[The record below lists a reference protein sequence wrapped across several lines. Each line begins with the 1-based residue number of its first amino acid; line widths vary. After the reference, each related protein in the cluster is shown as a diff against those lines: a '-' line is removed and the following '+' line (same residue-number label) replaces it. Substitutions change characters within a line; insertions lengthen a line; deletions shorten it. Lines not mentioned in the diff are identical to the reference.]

1 MIITLSKNIP
11 ILNRILKPLRRRFV
25 CNLLIFRT
33 CWKIIFSL
41 WTKLDPCSS
50 CTKFSTNVHNALI
63 IKIHVFPPLRILAV
77 SNSASAPKM
86 RRWELEIIRENTSI
100 KNTQPMKKSKTSC
113 RGWSLVARLQKTRIW
128 RLCRRLIFEN
138 SIPLHYIFT
147 RTAVP
152 FWSPVAVRHHRTY
165 VHPVFFKDGVHDQ
178 KKGGLR

>member
-1 MIITLSKNIP
+1 MP
-11 ILNRILKPLRRRFV
+11 
-25 CNLLIFRT
+25 
-33 CWKIIFSL
+33 
-41 WTKLDPCSS
+41 
-50 CTKFSTNVHNALI
+50 NVYTQRVN
-63 IKIHVFPPLRILAV
+63 VPSLRILAV

-113 RGWSLVARLQKTRIW
+113 RGWSLLARLQKTRIW

-152 FWSPVAVRHHRTY
+152 FWSPVVVRHHRSY
-165 VHPVFFKDGVHDQ
+165 MDHGCDMFHEPCWVSVVPARLSWAGVHYQ
-178 KKGGLR
+178 CSRGGSGFDPRDSEYA